1 MIDIFR
7 HDKFYTLYL
16 KGEVEIFG
24 ALWLRENIF
33 EIKLF
38 HFLAQNS
45 SVVPTI

>member
-7 HDKFYTLYL
+7 YDKFYILYL

-24 ALWLRENIF
+24 VFWLRENIF

-38 HFLAQNS
+38 YFF
-45 SVVPTI
+45 V